1 MLGRSD
7 WQNAKLYEDGMTDE
21 LLPQWVHEVAAQ
33 RSCCT
38 TRKASSRSICVD
50 DPCTTTICTELLV
63 KRRHTKNVFQEQL
76 HADNEKKLACATGF
90 SANISSMRLAEGMMG
105 SSSTH
110 GLHQCETVDPIEP
123 RELKWLVVYLPL

>member
-76 HADNEKKLACATGF
+76 HADNEKK
-90 SANISSMRLAEGMMG
+90 I
-105 SSSTH
+105 
-110 GLHQCETVDPIEP
+110 GLCNGVF
-123 RELKWLVVYLPL
+123 R